1 MTARNIINE
10 VLNNSVE
17 LPSKIVYD
25 AVGKAEAAAAERVNG
40 KIDNNGYKQKI
51 EEIRK
56 NIKDEEKKA
65 LLINQLKNN
74 QKVQNTQGAQVGSDS
89 VGAGVSASVQN
100 KV

>member
-10 VLNNSVE
+10 VLNNSID

-25 AVGKAEAAAAERVNG
+25 AVGKAEAAAADRVNG

-65 LLINQLKNN
+65 LLINQLKNK
-74 QKVQNTQGAQVGSDS
+74 QKVNTQGAQVGSDS
-89 VGAGVSASVQN
+89 VGAGVSTPVQN